1 MYWIIIVI
9 SFACSSNED
18 LFHSEKQALE
28 LYKQGMDA
36 LESRDYQIAEN
47 FFQDALQSDPNSKS
61 IRFHLI
67 YSRFSQE
74 KYEDLTWLLQY
85 NQEHPSDLDALKLLH
100 KYHCAQKNE
109 ECLKLE
115 QVILLREQ

>member
-1 MYWIIIVI
+1 MYWIVVV
-9 SFACSSNED
+9 SLSCFSNED
-18 LFHSEKQALE
+18 LFQSEKQALE

-36 LESRDYQIAEN
+36 LESKNHQIAEK
-47 FFQDALQSDPNSKS
+47 FFQEALQKDPDSKS
-61 IRFHLI
+61 IRFHMI
-67 YSRFSQE
+67 HARFSQE
-74 KYEDLTWLLQY
+74 NYQDLQWILQY

-115 QVILLREQ
+115 QVILLREQK